1 MTDLRR
7 WSAVRRT
14 KVHRYDGF
22 LCRCVIFGLLVF
34 GPIQAIPAQDASG
47 NNRSRTLTNPPAMFE
62 LALPPETEL
71 KTLIELVSHRLKVQF
86 IYDEGVANKRISI
99 NSPKPIPVDSLLDVL
114 RSALKMKGLALIEA
128 EPAGWMRI
136 VPAEDLAQIASAP
149 NSQAAAAGGGAV
161 AITQTF
167 TLAHITPDRVAKVI
181 EPFIT
186 KKGAN
191 IVVVADKSL
200 LIVTDYA
207 PNLRRIAQL
216 IDLID
221 QAGPERVLKFLRIE
235 NIDASELSGQIS
247 QALTARGPGLSSN
260 GPAVTVSADKRT
272 NQLVIVGTRSQI
284 DDVLQLVRA
293 FDVPLTQRTHVYT
306 FRHVDAERV
315 DRLLKQTI
323 DPLTAEHQYR
333 SAVDRSDN
341 FLVATGPERVHERI
355 LQLAKELD
363 VETMKR
369 GSSGL
374 KFYRLKYADAQDVL
388 NTLRAIEQRGSG
400 PGDSAPRGASAA
412 RGGVGGPPGGPGGP
426 DGSSVPPPSPGFS
439 SAAGGPPN
447 ATQRDVS
454 LTSQSG
460 PAGSSAMPGFAPMP
474 GGQMAPGGGSIIP
487 GAARVSIDAKS
498 NSLIVIADR
507 PVQMVYED
515 LIRALDRPRPQVMI
529 EAKIVI
535 LDTSDNYS
543 LGVEVSAPVATKA
556 AQILQFS
563 SFGLS
568 TVSAATGALALNPA
582 QGFNWAL
589 VDPSAAS
596 AVIQAMANH
605 TRSKVLSAPRLLV
618 ADNSTGNLASVQEV
632 PYTSVNASTTV
643 ATTSFAGFAEAGTT
657 IQVQPR
663 IMDDNHL
670 QLQFNVSLNSFTG
683 SGSNGVPPPRQTDQ
697 ISSKVTVPD
706 GYTVI
711 VGGLTN
717 RNNSSSQNGIPWVE
731 CVPILKDLTSL
742 QTKSFTQTT
751 LFVFLRPVIMRDD
764 KFRDLKYL
772 SDRDIHCAQ
781 EPPNYPQSCPL
792 LVR

>member
-1 MTDLRR
+1 MTGSRR
-7 WSAVRRT
+7 LSAVSSASAA
-14 KVHRYDGF
+14 HY
-22 LCRCVIFGLLVF
+22 CRLVCGWALLGLLGLAPV
-34 GPIQAIPAQDASG
+34 PAINAQDAG
-47 NNRSRTLTNPPAMFE
+47 RNNPLSTQAKPPAVMQ
-62 LALPPETEL
+62 LTLPPETEL
-71 KTLIELVSHRLKVQF
+71 KTLIDLVSQRLKVQF
-86 IYDEGVANKRISI
+86 LYDEGVANKRISI

-114 RSALKMKGLALIEA
+114 RSALKMKGLALVDA

-136 VPAEDLAQIASAP
+136 VPAEDLAQIAAPP
-149 NSQAAAAGGGAV
+149 NSQSATAGGAV
-161 AITQTF
+161 AVTQTF
-167 TLAHITPDRVAKVI
+167 SLLHIAPDRVAKVV
-181 EPFIT
+181 EPFLT

-191 IVVVADKSL
+191 IVVVAHKSL
-200 LIVTDYA
+200 LIITDYA

-216 IDLID
+216 IELID
-221 QAGPERVLKFLRIE
+221 QAGPERVLKFQRIE
-235 NIDASELSGQIS
+235 NVDAGELSAQIS
-247 QALTARGPGLSSN
+247 QALSARGAGQAAS

-272 NQLVIVGTRSQI
+272 NQLVIVGTRGQI

-293 FDVPLTQRTHVYT
+293 FDVALSQRTHVYK
-306 FRHVDAERV
+306 FRHADAEQV

-323 DPLTAEHQYR
+323 DPLTAEHLYH

-355 LQLAKELD
+355 VQLTKELD
-363 VETMKR
+363 LETLKR

-388 NTLRAIEQRGSG
+388 NTLRAIEQRGSA
-400 PGDSAPRGASAA
+400 PGDSGARGGVSAG
-412 RGGVGGPPGGPGGP
+412 RGGVGGPQSASGGLDNASAP
-426 DGSSVPPPSPGFS
+426 GSSAYGSNS
-439 SAAGGPPN
+439 TAAPPN
-447 ATQRDVS
+447 PNQRDVS

-460 PAGSSAMPGFAPMP
+460 SAGTNAPPGLSPLPSGQLAPGAGS
-474 GGQMAPGGGSIIP
+474 IVP
-487 GAARVSIDAKS
+487 GAARVSIDTKS

-543 LGVEVSAPVATKA
+543 LGVEVSAPVTHKA

-589 VDPSAAS
+589 LDPNAAS

-618 ADNSTGNLASVQEV
+618 ADNATGNLASVQEV

-717 RNNSSSQNGIPWVE
+717 RNNSVSQNGIPWVE
-731 CVPILKDLTSL
+731 LVPILKDLTSL

-772 SDRDIHCAQ
+772 SDRDIHCAE
-781 EPPNYPQSCPL
+781 EPPNYPQNCPL

>member
-1 MTDLRR
+1 
-7 WSAVRRT
+7 
-14 KVHRYDGF
+14 
-22 LCRCVIFGLLVF
+22 
-34 GPIQAIPAQDASG
+34 
-47 NNRSRTLTNPPAMFE
+47 
-62 LALPPETEL
+62 
-71 KTLIELVSHRLKVQF
+71 
-86 IYDEGVANKRISI
+86 
-99 NSPKPIPVDSLLDVL
+99 
-114 RSALKMKGLALIEA
+114 
-128 EPAGWMRI
+128 
-136 VPAEDLAQIASAP
+136 
-149 NSQAAAAGGGAV
+149 
-161 AITQTF
+161 
-167 TLAHITPDRVAKVI
+167 
-181 EPFIT
+181 
-186 KKGAN
+186 
-191 IVVVADKSL
+191 
-200 LIVTDYA
+200 
-207 PNLRRIAQL
+207 
-216 IDLID
+216 
-221 QAGPERVLKFLRIE
+221 
-235 NIDASELSGQIS
+235 
-247 QALTARGPGLSSN
+247 
-260 GPAVTVSADKRT
+260 VTVSADKRT
-272 NQLVIVGTRSQI
+272 NQLVIVGTHHQI
-284 DDVLQLVRA
+284 DEVLDLVRA
-293 FDVPLTQRTHVYT
+293 FDVPLHQRTHLYA
-306 FRHVDAERV
+306 FRYVDAERI
-315 DRLLKQTI
+315 DRLVKETM
-323 DPLTAEHQYR
+323 DPLTAGNLYR

-341 FLVATGPERVHERI
+341 YLVATGPERVHERI
-355 LQLAKELD
+355 VQLVKELD
-363 VETMKR
+363 RETMKR

-388 NTLRAIEQRGSG
+388 NTLRAIEQRSATPGDAAARAGSPTGRGSTSGPSGGSG
-400 PGDSAPRGASAA
+400 GLDASPTNSSASGASPAGA
-412 RGGVGGPPGGPGGP
+412 
-426 DGSSVPPPSPGFS
+426 PPPSPNF
-439 SAAGGPPN
+439 
-447 ATQRDVS
+447 RDAS
-454 LTSQSG
+454 LTSQSSG
-460 PAGSSAMPGFAPMP
+460 ATPNAWPGLSPIP
-474 GGQMAPGGGSIIP
+474 GGQGPPGAGTIVP
-487 GAARVSIDAKS
+487 GAARVSIDTKS

-507 PVQMVYED
+507 PVQQVYEE

-535 LDTSDNYS
+535 LDTSNNYTF
-543 LGVEVSAPVATKA
+543 GVEVSVPVAHRA

-568 TVSAATGALALNPA
+568 TVSAATGALALNPS

-618 ADNSTGNLASVQEV
+618 ADNSVGNLASVQEV

-717 RNNSSSQNGIPWVE
+717 RNNSVSQNGIPWVE

-742 QTKSFTQTT
+742 QTKSSTQTT
-751 LFVFLRPVIMRDD
+751 LFIFLRPVIMRDD
-764 KFRDLKYL
+764 KFRDLKYV

-781 EPPNYPQSCPL
+781 EPPNYPESCPL

>member
-1 MTDLRR
+1 MTGHRVWSVLRR
-7 WSAVRRT
+7 AKARHLHQT
-14 KVHRYDGF
+14 M
-22 LCRCVIFGLLVF
+22 CCLVLGIVSV
-34 GPIQAIPAQDASG
+34 GPIPALLGQETGRNSPPTGLPKPTAVIQ
-47 NNRSRTLTNPPAMFE
+47 LT
-62 LALPPETEL
+62 LPPETEL
-71 KTLIELVSHRLKVQF
+71 KTLIDLVSQRLKVQF
-86 IYDEGVANKRISI
+86 LYDEGVANKRISI

-114 RSALKMKGLALIEA
+114 RSALKMKGLALIDA

-136 VPAEDLAQIASAP
+136 VPAEDLAQIAAAP
-149 NSQAAAAGGGAV
+149 NRQAGTAGGGSPAV
-161 AITQTF
+161 TQTF
-167 TLAHITPDRVAKVI
+167 SLVHIGPDRVAKVI

-200 LIVTDYA
+200 LIITDYA

-216 IDLID
+216 IELID
-221 QAGPERVLKFLRIE
+221 QAGPERVLKFLRVE
-235 NIDASELSGQIS
+235 NIDASELSSQIS
-247 QALTARGPGLSSN
+247 QALTARGSGQVAV
-260 GPAVTVSADKRT
+260 GPPVTVSADKRT
-272 NQLVIVGTRSQI
+272 NQLVIVGTRNQI

-293 FDVPLTQRTHVYT
+293 FDVPLSQRTHVYA

-323 DPLTAEHQYR
+323 DPVTAEHLYH

-341 FLVATGPERVHERI
+341 FLVATGPERVHEQI
-355 LQLAKELD
+355 AQLAKQLD

-388 NTLRAIEQRGSG
+388 NTLRAIEQRGAG
-400 PGDSAPRGASAA
+400 PGDSATRGGMAMG
-412 RGGVGGPPGGPGGP
+412 RGGVGGPQNGSGNFDNSPSAASNAN
-426 DGSSVPPPSPGFS
+426 GSSPAGS
-439 SAAGGPPN
+439 SGLNPN
-447 ATQRDVS
+447 QRDVS
-454 LTSQSG
+454 FTSQPGGSG
-460 PAGSSAMPGFAPMP
+460 APTGFAPMP
-474 GGQMAPGGGSIIP
+474 GGQLPPGGGSIVP
-487 GAARVSIDAKS
+487 GAARVSIDTKS

-543 LGVEVSAPVATKA
+543 FGVEVSAPVATRA

-568 TVSAATGALALNPA
+568 TVSAATGALALNPS

-605 TRSKVLSAPRLLV
+605 SRSKVLSAPRLLV

-717 RNNSSSQNGIPWVE
+717 RNNSVSQNGIPWLE
-731 CVPILKDLTSL
+731 MVPILKDLSSL
-742 QTKSFTQTT
+742 QTKSCTQTT

-772 SDRDIHCAQ
+772 SDRAIHGAQ
-781 EPPNYPQSCPL
+781 EPPNYPESCPL

>member
-1 MTDLRR
+1 MLAAPCKSSKRGAGTYLRPR
-7 WSAVRRT
+7 FRCLAVAA
-14 KVHRYDGF
+14 
-22 LCRCVIFGLLVF
+22 LLALTPLQWLYAQGGGATEPSSKF
-34 GPIQAIPAQDASG
+34 KAPATMQ
-47 NNRSRTLTNPPAMFE
+47 

-71 KTLIELVSHRLKVQF
+71 KTLIDLVSHRLGVP
-86 IYDEGVANKRISI
+86 ILCDESVANKRVSI
-99 NSPKPIPVDSLLDVL
+99 NSPKPIPVDTLLDVL
-114 RSALKMKGLALIEA
+114 RSALKMKGLALVET
-128 EPAGWMRI
+128 EPAGWKR
-136 VPAEDLAQIASAP
+136 VVLAEDLAQIATP
-149 NSQAAAAGGGAV
+149 QNSQAGAAGAGNVAV
-161 AITQTF
+161 TQTF
-167 TLAHITPDRVAKVI
+167 TLSHGTPDQIQKVI
-181 EPFIT
+181 EPFLT

-191 IVVVADKSL
+191 IVAVADKKL

-207 PNLRRIAQL
+207 PNLQRIARL
-216 IDLID
+216 IELID
-221 QAGPERVLKFLRIE
+221 QAGPERILKFQH
-235 NIDASELSGQIS
+235 IDNVEASELAAQIS
-247 QALTARGPGLSSN
+247 QALSARGS
-260 GPAVTVSADKRT
+260 GPAAGGSAATVSADKRT
-272 NQLVIVGTRSQI
+272 NQLVIVGTARQI

-293 FDVPLTQRTHVYT
+293 LDVPLTQRTHVYA

-315 DRLLKQTI
+315 DRLVKQTI
-323 DPLTAEHQYR
+323 DPVTAEHLYR

-341 FLVATGPERVHERI
+341 LLVATGPERVHERI
-355 LQLAKELD
+355 AQLAKELD
-363 VETMKR
+363 TQTLKR

-388 NTLRAIEQRGSG
+388 NTLRAIEQKGSTVGDAGAHG
-400 PGDSAPRGASAA
+400 PAG
-412 RGGVGGPPGGPGGP
+412 RGGVSGPQSSFGGV
-426 DGSSVPPPSPGFS
+426 DGSSAPGAPSNASSPYGGS
-439 SAAGGPPN
+439 TPNASPIAQTSQTGSAAPTGAP
-447 ATQRDVS
+447 
-454 LTSQSG
+454 
-460 PAGSSAMPGFAPMP
+460 APMP
-474 GGQMAPGGGSIIP
+474 GSSGPPGAGSIVP
-487 GAARVSIDAKS
+487 GAARVSIDTKS
-498 NSLIVIADR
+498 NSLIVIAER
-507 PVQMVYED
+507 PVQQVYED

-543 LGVEVSAPVATKA
+543 FGVEVSAPVTNRA

-568 TVSAATGALALNPA
+568 TVSAATGALAMNPA

-657 IQVQPR
+657 VQVQPR

-683 SGSNGVPPPRQTDQ
+683 SGSNGVPPPRQTDS

-717 RNNSSSQNGIPWVE
+717 RNNSVSFNGIPWVE
-731 CVPILKDLTSL
+731 MVPILRDLSSL

-751 LFVFLRPVIMRDD
+751 LFVFLRPVIMKDD

-772 SDRDIHCAQ
+772 SDRDIHCAGEQ
-781 EPPNYPQSCPL
+781 PNYPENCPL

>member
-1 MTDLRR
+1 MARSQARR
-7 WSAVRRT
+7 PIRSANAARL
-14 KVHRYDGF
+14 F
-22 LCRCVIFGLLVF
+22 LSVGGLALVTLVSSGRLQTVF
-34 GPIQAIPAQDASG
+34 AQDTTRQPATDKG
-47 NNRSRTLTNPPAMFE
+47 KTPATIQLT
-62 LALPPETEL
+62 LPPETEL
-71 KTLIELVSHRLKVQF
+71 KTLIDLVSQRLGMP
-86 IYDEGVANKRISI
+86 ILCDESVANKRISL
-99 NSPKPIPVDSLLDVL
+99 NSPKPIPVDTLLDVL
-114 RSALKMKGLALIEA
+114 RSALKMKGLALVEA
-128 EPAGWMRI
+128 EPAGWKRV
-136 VPAEDLAQIASAP
+136 VPAEDLVQIAVPQNGSLG
-149 NSQAAAAGGGAV
+149 AGQTGNVAV
-161 AITQTF
+161 TQTF
-167 TLAHITPDRVAKVI
+167 SLAHNAPDRVSKVI
-181 EPFIT
+181 EPFLT

-191 IVVVADKSL
+191 IVAVADKRL

-216 IDLID
+216 IELID
-221 QAGPERVLKFLRIE
+221 QAGPERVLKFQRIE
-235 NIDASELSGQIS
+235 NVDAGELAAQIS
-247 QALTARGPGLSSN
+247 QALSAK
-260 GPAVTVSADKRT
+260 GPAQAPAGSAPNVSADKRT
-272 NQLVIVGTRSQI
+272 NQLVIVGARDQI
-284 DDVLQLVRA
+284 DEVLELVRA
-293 FDVPLTQRTHVYT
+293 FDVPLSQRTHVYA

-315 DRLLKQTI
+315 DRLVKQTI
-323 DPLTAEHQYR
+323 DPVTAEHLYR

-341 FLVATGPERVHERI
+341 LLVATGPERVHERI
-355 LQLAKELD
+355 IQLAKELD
-363 VETMKR
+363 IQTAKR

-388 NTLRAIEQRGSG
+388 NTIRAIEQRGTTAG
-400 PGDSAPRGASAA
+400 APGAGGIPTG
-412 RGGVGGPPGGPGGP
+412 RGGVSGPQ
-426 DGSSVPPPSPGFS
+426 GSSGGVDGTSGPSGAPSGPNT
-439 SAAGGPPN
+439 SAATPN
-447 ATQRDVS
+447 ASPVA
-454 LTSQSG
+454 LTSQAVPSG
-460 PAGSSAMPGFAPMP
+460 PNGPLGTAPVSGNQSPAGAGS
-474 GGQMAPGGGSIIP
+474 IVP

-498 NSLIVIADR
+498 NSLIVVADR
-507 PVQMVYED
+507 PVQQVYED

-543 LGVEVSAPVATKA
+543 FGVEVSAPITNRA

-568 TVSAATGALALNPA
+568 TVNAATGALAMNPA
-582 QGFNWAL
+582 QGLNWAL

-596 AVIQAMANH
+596 AVVQAMANH

-618 ADNSTGNLASVQEV
+618 ADNSVGNLASVQEV

-657 IQVQPR
+657 VQVQPR

-717 RNNSSSQNGIPWVE
+717 RNNSTSQNGIPWVE
-731 CVPILKDLTSL
+731 MVPILKDLTSL

-751 LFVFLRPVIMRDD
+751 LFVFLRPVILKDD

-772 SDRDIHCAQ
+772 SDRDINCAQ

>member
-1 MTDLRR
+1 MPQVT
-7 WSAVRRT
+7 
-14 KVHRYDGF
+14 
-22 LCRCVIFGLLVF
+22 
-34 GPIQAIPAQDASG
+34 
-47 NNRSRTLTNPPAMFE
+47 
-62 LALPPETEL
+62 LPPEMEL
-71 KTLIELVSHRLKVQF
+71 KTFIELVSQCTRVRFL
-86 IYDEGVANKRISI
+86 YDEGVANKRISI
-99 NSPKPIPVDSLLDVL
+99 NSPRPIPVDSILDVL
-114 RSALKMKGLALIEA
+114 RSALKMKGLALVDDGL
-128 EPAGWMRI
+128 AGWMKI
-136 VPAEDLAQIASAP
+136 VPAEDLVQIAGPP
-149 NSQAAAAGGGAV
+149 NGQTPTSGGGGAV
-161 AITQTF
+161 TQTF
-167 TLAHITPDRVAKVI
+167 TLLHIQPDRVQKVI
-181 EPFIT
+181 EPFLT

-191 IVVVADKSL
+191 IVVVADKNL
-200 LIVTDYA
+200 LIITDYA

-216 IDLID
+216 IELVD
-221 QAGPERVLKFLRIE
+221 QAGPERILKFLRID
-235 NIDASELSGQIS
+235 NVDASELSAQIS
-247 QALTARGPGLSSN
+247 QALTARGPAQVTN

-272 NQLVIVGTRSQI
+272 NQLVVVGTQSQI

-293 FDVPLTQRTHVYT
+293 FDVPLHQRTHVYQ

-315 DRLLKQTI
+315 DKLLKQTI
-323 DPLTAEHQYR
+323 DPLTAEHLYH

-355 LQLAKELD
+355 VQLAKELD
-363 VETMKR
+363 LETLKR

-374 KFYRLKYADAQDVL
+374 KFYRLKYADAQEVL

-400 PGDSAPRGASAA
+400 PGDSAMHGGPPTG
-412 RGGVGGPPGGPGGP
+412 RGGVGGPQNGTGNF
-426 DGSSVPPPSPGFS
+426 DSSSAPPSSTNGP
-439 SAAGGPPN
+439 SASTATPN
-447 ATQRDVS
+447 TNQREVS
-454 LTSQSG
+454 LNTQSG
-460 PAGSSAMPGFAPMP
+460 PAGPNGPPGLSPMP
-474 GGQMAPGGGSIIP
+474 GGPAAGGGSIVP
-487 GAARVSIDAKS
+487 GAARVSIDTKS

-507 PVQMVYED
+507 PVQQVYEE

-543 LGVEVSAPVATKA
+543 LGVEVSAPVVHRA

-605 TRSKVLSAPRLLV
+605 SRSKVLSAPRLLV

-742 QTKSFTQTT
+742 QTKSSTQTT

-772 SDRDIHCAQ
+772 SDSAIQCAR
-781 EPPNYPQSCPL
+781 EPGNYPESCPL

>member
-1 MTDLRR
+1 MARSQAL
-7 WSAVRRT
+7 
-14 KVHRYDGF
+14 
-22 LCRCVIFGLLVF
+22 
-34 GPIQAIPAQDASG
+34 GPIRTVSAIRLFLRVGGLALVTFVSAGQLPSLPAQDLV
-47 NNRSRTLTNPPAMFE
+47 RQPATDKGKKPAGMQIS
-62 LALPPETEL
+62 LPPEIDL
-71 KTLIELVSHRLKVQF
+71 KDLIDLVSEKLGVP
-86 IYDEGVANKRISI
+86 ILCDESVANKRISI
-99 NSPKPIPVDSLLDVL
+99 RSPKPIPADTLLDVL
-114 RSALKMKGLALIEA
+114 RSALKMKGLALVEA
-128 EPAGWMRI
+128 EPAGWKRV
-136 VPAEDLAQIASAP
+136 VPAEDLVQIAVP
-149 NSQAAAAGGGAV
+149 QNGALGPAQSGNV
-161 AITQTF
+161 AVTQTF
-167 TLAHITPDRVAKVI
+167 SLAHNAPDRVSKVI
-181 EPFIT
+181 EPFLT

-191 IVVVADKSL
+191 IVPVADKRL

-216 IDLID
+216 IELID
-221 QAGPERVLKFLRIE
+221 QAGPERILKFQRIE
-235 NIDASELSGQIS
+235 NVDAGELAAQIS
-247 QALTARGPGLSSN
+247 QALSAK
-260 GPAVTVSADKRT
+260 GPAQASAGSAPNVSADKRT
-272 NQLVIVGTRSQI
+272 NQLVIVGARDQI
-284 DDVLQLVRA
+284 DEVLELVRA
-293 FDVPLTQRTHVYT
+293 FDVPLSQRTHVYT

-315 DRLLKQTI
+315 DRLVKQTI
-323 DPLTAEHQYR
+323 DPMTAEHLYR

-341 FLVATGPERVHERI
+341 LLVATGPERVHERI
-355 LQLAKELD
+355 VELAKELD
-363 VETMKR
+363 IQTAKR

-374 KFYRLKYADAQDVL
+374 QFYRLKYADAQDVL
-388 NTLRAIEQRGSG
+388 NTIRAIEQRGTTAG
-400 PGDSAPRGASAA
+400 APGAPGGLPTG
-412 RGGVGGPPGGPGGP
+412 RGGVSGPQGSSGGI
-426 DGSSVPPPSPGFS
+426 DGSSSPS
-439 SAAGGPPN
+439 SAPSGSNTSAATPN
-447 ATQRDVS
+447 ASPVA
-454 LTSQSG
+454 LTSQAGPNGPLGTAPSSG
-460 PAGSSAMPGFAPMP
+460 NQSPAGA
-474 GGQMAPGGGSIIP
+474 GSIVP

-498 NSLIVIADR
+498 NSLIVVAEH
-507 PVQMVYED
+507 PVQQVYQD

-543 LGVEVSAPVATKA
+543 FGVEVSAPVTHRA

-568 TVSAATGALALNPA
+568 TVSAATGALAMNPS

-618 ADNSTGNLASVQEV
+618 ADNSVGNLASVQEV

-657 IQVQPR
+657 VQVQPR

-717 RNNSSSQNGIPWVE
+717 RNNSTSQNGIPWVE
-731 CVPILKDLTSL
+731 MVPILKDLTSL

-751 LFVFLRPVIMRDD
+751 LFVFLRPVILKDD

-772 SDRDIHCAQ
+772 SDRDINCAQ
-781 EPPNYPQSCPL
+781 EAPNYPQSCPL

>member
-1 MTDLRR
+1 M
-7 WSAVRRT
+7 
-14 KVHRYDGF
+14 
-22 LCRCVIFGLLVF
+22 
-34 GPIQAIPAQDASG
+34 AIA
-47 NNRSRTLTNPPAMFE
+47 PP
-62 LALPPETEL
+62 
-71 KTLIELVSHRLKVQF
+71 
-86 IYDEGVANKRISI
+86 
-99 NSPKPIPVDSLLDVL
+99 
-114 RSALKMKGLALIEA
+114 
-128 EPAGWMRI
+128 
-136 VPAEDLAQIASAP
+136 EDLAQIAAPP
-149 NSQAAAAGGGAV
+149 NSQSAAASGAAAV
-161 AITQTF
+161 TQTF
-167 TLAHITPDRVAKVI
+167 SLAHIAADRVAKVV
-181 EPFIT
+181 EPFLT

-191 IVVVADKSL
+191 IVVVADRSL
-200 LIVTDYA
+200 LIITDYA

-216 IDLID
+216 IELID
-221 QAGPERVLKFLRIE
+221 QAGPERVLKFQRID
-235 NIDASELSGQIS
+235 NIDAGELSAQIS
-247 QALTARGPGLSSN
+247 QALSSRGPGQAQS
-260 GPAVTVSADKRT
+260 GPSVTVSADKRT
-272 NQLVIVGTRSQI
+272 NQLVMVGTRNQI
-284 DDVLQLVRA
+284 DEVLQLVRA
-293 FDVPLTQRTHVYT
+293 FDVPLNQRTHVYA

-388 NTLRAIEQRGSG
+388 NTLRAIEQRGTG

-412 RGGVGGPPGGPGGP
+412 RGGVGGPQGGPGGP
-426 DGSSVPPPSPGFS
+426 DGSSGPPPSPGLS
-439 SAAGGPPN
+439 SAVGGPPN

-543 LGVEVSAPVATKA
+543 LGVEVSAPVVHRA

-568 TVSAATGALALNPA
+568 TVNAATGALAMNPA
-582 QGFNWAL
+582 QGLNWAL

-596 AVIQAMANH
+596 AVVQAMANH

-618 ADNSTGNLASVQEV
+618 ADNSVGNLASVQEV

-683 SGSNGVPPPRQTDQ
+683 AGSNGVPPPRQTDQ

-717 RNNSSSQNGIPWVE
+717 RNNSTSQNGIPWVE
-731 CVPILKDLTSL
+731 MVPILKDLTSL

-751 LFVFLRPVIMRDD
+751 LFVFLRPVILKDD

-772 SDRDIHCAQ
+772 SDRDINCAQ
-781 EPPNYPQSCPL
+781 EPPNYPQNCPL

>member
-1 MTDLRR
+1 MM
-7 WSAVRRT
+7 
-14 KVHRYDGF
+14 
-22 LCRCVIFGLLVF
+22 
-34 GPIQAIPAQDASG
+34 Q
-47 NNRSRTLTNPPAMFE
+47 LT
-62 LALPPETEL
+62 LPPDTEL
-71 KTLIELVSHRLKVQF
+71 KTLIELVSKRLGVQ
-86 IYDEGVANKRISI
+86 ILSDEGVANKRISI

-114 RSALKMKGLALIEA
+114 RSALKMKGLALTESQ
-128 EPAGWMRI
+128 PDGWLRI
-136 VPAEDLAQIASAP
+136 VPAEDLAQISVP
-149 NSQAAAAGGGAV
+149 QNGQNGAAGGGAAAV
-161 AITQTF
+161 TQTF
-167 TLAHITPDRVAKVI
+167 GLSHISADRVAKVI

-207 PNLRRIAQL
+207 PNLQRIAQL
-216 IDLID
+216 IELID
-221 QAGPERVLKFLRIE
+221 QAGPERVLKFQRIE
-235 NIDASELSGQIS
+235 NIDAGELSAQIS
-247 QALTARGPGLSSN
+247 QALSARGVGPGATS
-260 GPAVTVSADKRT
+260 GVVTVSADKRT
-272 NQLVIVGTRSQI
+272 NQLVIVGTHHQI
-284 DDVLQLVRA
+284 EDVLNLVRA
-293 FDVPLTQRTHVYT
+293 FDVPLHQRTHLYA
-306 FRHVDAERV
+306 FRYVDAERV
-315 DRLLKQTI
+315 DRLVKETM
-323 DPLTAEHQYR
+323 DPLTAGNLYR

-341 FLVATGPERVHERI
+341 CLVATGPERVHERI
-355 LQLAKELD
+355 AQLVKELD
-363 VETMKR
+363 RETMKR

-388 NTLRAIEQRGSG
+388 NTLRAIEQRGTT
-400 PGDSAPRGASAA
+400 PGDAA
-412 RGGVGGPPGGPGGP
+412 ARAGSPTGRGGVGGPSGGSGGLDTSP
-426 DGSSVPPPSPGFS
+426 MNSSAGNSNSAGAPPPSPNF
-439 SAAGGPPN
+439 
-447 ATQRDVS
+447 RDAS
-454 LTSQSG
+454 LSSQSG
-460 PAGSSAMPGFAPMP
+460 PATPNPSWPGLSPNP
-474 GGQMAPGGGSIIP
+474 GGQGPPGAGTIVP
-487 GAARVSIDAKS
+487 GAARVSIDTKS

-507 PVQMVYED
+507 PVQQVYEE

-535 LDTSDNYS
+535 LDTSNNYTF
-543 LGVEVSAPVATKA
+543 GVEVSAPVVHRA

-568 TVSAATGALALNPA
+568 TVSAATGALALNPS

-717 RNNSSSQNGIPWVE
+717 RNNSVTQNGIPWVE
-731 CVPILKDLTSL
+731 CVPILRDLTSL

-764 KFRDLKYL
+764 KFRDLKYV
-772 SDRDIHCAQ
+772 SDRDMHCAQ
-781 EPPNYPQSCPL
+781 EPPNYPESCPL